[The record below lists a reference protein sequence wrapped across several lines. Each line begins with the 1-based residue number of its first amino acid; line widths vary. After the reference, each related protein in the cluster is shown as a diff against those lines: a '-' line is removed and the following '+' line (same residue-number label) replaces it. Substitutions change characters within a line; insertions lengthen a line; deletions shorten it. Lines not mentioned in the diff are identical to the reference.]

1 MKSQPP
7 KGRVVYILQKINQ
20 THTDTHKNTHVIINS
35 QWCEYENEDIP
46 AGLEAV
52 SFLGPPSS
60 GFSFIFL
67 PTIQTPHSFEEV
79 LHTRQSGAFVILPG
93 VCWPTC
99 AHQFWLQQVAKGQGE
114 NRSGDSLL
122 GHFIITLHQPTTA
135 SLTSTAFT

>member
-7 KGRVVYILQKINQ
+7 KGRAVYILQKLN
-20 THTDTHKNTHVIINS
+20 HTLTHVIINS
-35 QWCEYENEDIP
+35 QWCEYENEDIS
-46 AGLEAV
+46 AVLEAV
-52 SFLGPPSS
+52 SFFRTSFLWLFLYFPSHD
-60 GFSFIFL
+60 
-67 PTIQTPHSFEEV
+67 PTPHPFEEM

-114 NRSGDSLL
+114 NRSGASLL